1 MSSFRM
7 HLYFLADWNSA
18 GTTCVETYGVDRF
31 MRKALKLFSSLMV
44 VVLLG
49 GALWF
54 WHGPARGIRVG
65 TAVVSKTLCSGVF
78 VSGLDP
84 DRLYAEA
91 IKPIP
96 GQDELA
102 RHLKYKVDRGA
113 RQVTATWLGGFES
126 RAIYRDGFGCT
137 LVHGD
142 LSGDSHSGAPIHAGA
157 DAVAPLEVEPRS
169 EKLEAALDRA
179 FAEPAQP
186 PYRWVKAI
194 VILHDGKLVAE
205 RYAAGYGPNTPILGY
220 SLSKSITSAL
230 IGILVRQKKLSVE
243 QRAPVA
249 EWENPA
255 DPRHAITIDELLR
268 MTSGLAIEESDTGF
282 DPVSRML
289 FVEPDMAGF
298 AERSHL
304 KATPGTTWE
313 YTSGNTLI
321 LSRIIRDAVGG
332 HAQDVLEFA
341 RKELFEPLG
350 ITTAAMEFDS
360 TGTPV
365 GSIYVLAS
373 ARDWARF
380 GELYRNDGVVNG
392 RRILPEGWVNYS
404 AAPTLDTDYGAGF
417 WTNRGAYDNAATR
430 IKAGMP
436 EDAFYGSG
444 NLGQRVVIIPSEK
457 LVIVRLG
464 LTHTSGFDMRGLLQ
478 LNRETSEGLN
488 SSK

>member
-1 MSSFRM
+1 MT
-7 HLYFLADWNSA
+7 
-18 GTTCVETYGVDRF
+18 GT
-31 MRKALKLFSSLMV
+31 MRKVLKTFFIV
-44 VVLLG
+44 VAVVLLG

-65 TAVVSKTLCSGVF
+65 TAVVSKSLCSGAF

-84 DRLYAEA
+84 DQLYAEA

-102 RHLKYKVDRGA
+102 KRLKYKVDRAA
-113 RQVTATWLGGFES
+113 RQVTATWLGVFES
-126 RAIYRDGFGCT
+126 RAIYREGFGCM
-137 LVHGD
+137 LVHGE
-142 LSGDSHSGAPIHAGA
+142 LSGDSLPTQGMVRAKYESSALGIASRSAE
-157 DAVAPLEVEPRS
+157 LEV
-169 EKLEAALDRA
+169 ALNRA
-179 FAEPAQP
+179 FAEPAAP
-186 PYRWVKAI
+186 PYRRVKAI

-205 RYAAGYGPNTPILGY
+205 RYADGYTTETPILGY
-220 SLSKSITSAL
+220 SLAKSVTNAL

-249 EWENPA
+249 AWEHA
-255 DPRHAITIDELLR
+255 SDPRREITIDALLR
-268 MTSGLAIEESDTGF
+268 MSSGLAIEESDTGL

-289 FVEPDMAGF
+289 FLEPDMAGF
-298 AERSHL
+298 AERAQL
-304 KATPGTTWE
+304 KAVPGATWE

-332 HAQDVLEFA
+332 HAQEVAEFA
-341 RKELFEPLG
+341 RRELFEPLG
-350 ITTAAMEFDS
+350 ITTATIEFDS

-380 GELYRNDGVVNG
+380 GELYLNDGIVNG
-392 RRILPEGWVNYS
+392 QRILPEGWVSYS
-404 AAPTLDTDYGAGF
+404 ALPTLASDYGAGF
-417 WTNRGAYDNAATR
+417 WTNRGAHANGAKR
-430 IKAGMP
+430 IEAGMP

-444 NLGQRVVIIPSEK
+444 NLGQRVVIIPSER

-464 LTHTSGFDMRGLLQ
+464 LTHSEGFDMRGLLR
-478 LNRETSEGLN
+478 LIRDTSEALN
-488 SSK
+488 ARQ